1 VGRVLKKSIIAMRK
15 TVALCGMLVTL
26 SACSGVTDWFGA
38 SEAPPLPGER
48 ISILAL
54 EQSLEPDEG
63 IADITVRLPAP
74 YVNQNWPQAGGTS
87 NHVMHHLTL
96 GDDLQEVWRVDV
108 GAGSDDEDRLTST
121 PVIVNNRVFTMD
133 SSSRVRAFDQETG
146 QELWAVNL
154 TPKGEEKGTVGGG
167 LSSEYGRLFA
177 TTSYGEVFSLD
188 PATGGMYWKAEL
200 GVPIRA
206 APTIAEKHVYI
217 VTFDSRVYALDV
229 RTGDID
235 WDYEGGVET
244 TGLLGAASPA
254 VDNGTVV
261 VPFSSGEL
269 FALRADNGQ
278 QAWSDELKRKRGFSS
293 LTSLADINAFPV
305 IDRGMVFVAS
315 YSGHMIGIDLR
326 TGNRKWS
333 QQLSTLQTPWVAGDF
348 LYVVTTD
355 GELVC
360 LSRKN
365 GLIKWVRSL
374 GKFEDPEDK
383 VGLIVWSGPVLA
395 SDRLILVSNYG
406 IAVSVSPYDGKI
418 LGKVELSDTA
428 SIAPVVAGE
437 MLFVLTDDA
446 QLVAFR

>member
-1 VGRVLKKSIIAMRK
+1 MLKKSIVSLKKLVI
-15 TVALCGMLVTL
+15 LGSMLAGL

-38 SEAPPLPGER
+38 AEAPPLPGER

-63 IADITVRLPAP
+63 LADVQVRLPVP
-74 YVNQNWPQAGGTS
+74 YVNENWPQAGGTS

-96 GDDLQEVWRVDV
+96 GEDLQEVWRVDV
-108 GAGSDDEDRLTST
+108 GAGSDDEDRLTS
-121 PVIVNNRVFTMD
+121 PPIVASGRVFSMD
-133 SSSRVRAFDQETG
+133 SASRVRAFDQETG

-167 LSSEYGRLFA
+167 ISSEYGRLFA

-188 PATGGMYWKAEL
+188 PETGGMYWKAEL

-206 APTIAEKHVYI
+206 APTIAEKHVFV

-229 RTGDID
+229 RTGEIE
-235 WDYEGGVET
+235 WNFEGGVET

-254 VDNGTVV
+254 VSNGTVV

-278 QAWSDELKRKRGFSS
+278 QAWSEELKRKRGFSS
-293 LTSLADINAFPV
+293 LTSLADINGFPV

-315 YSGHMIGIDLR
+315 YSGQMIGIDLR

-333 QQLSTLQTPWVAGDF
+333 QEISTLQTPWVAGDF
-348 LYVVTTD
+348 LYVITTD

-365 GLIKWVRSL
+365 GLIRWVRSL

-418 LGKVELSDTA
+418 LGKIELSDTA
-428 SIAPVVAGE
+428 SLAPVVAGE